1 MRFSF
6 NTDDLEPA
14 ARFEAFRDHLVRR
27 LFQLDLV
34 SQSDGPYRGLVDLD
48 VTGPAVF
55 GRVCGSA
62 ADFVRTPNV
71 ARQCERGV
79 WLLLARDGRMGVGQ
93 GEVASILS
101 PGEGFVFDAERSH
114 EGHCLGQLDAAQS
127 HANQSDTW
135 VIQVRDEVVHP
146 LRAYGAY
153 PQFLQNTA
161 KSYAPLLI
169 AMLETHFRLADPKEA
184 QASEAFG
191 RYLADIVALQLGANR
206 DGGDAIAKRGLMA
219 ARRQL
224 VLEKIQACST
234 DPAFS
239 ATAVAR
245 RARCDAPLRQSPA
258 GRQRPDVFRTRPR
271 SSARD
276 RVSAAAG
283 AAQPFPSDCKPG
295 IGSGIRRPVLFQSRV
310 PPPLRRYA
318 GAIPQR
324 RIGRRRGCR
333 DRGAVQSKE
342 AARWAASRISWGEE
356 GLRSPF
362 RRRPAFGAWPAGSS
376 SEAPPP
382 SPRW

>member
-34 SQSDGPYRGLVDLD
+34 SRSDGPYRGLVDLD

-55 GRVCGSA
+55 GRVCGSS
-62 ADFVRTPNV
+62 ADFARTPNV
-71 ARQCERGV
+71 ARQCEKGV

-93 GEVASILS
+93 GDVASILS

-135 VIQVRDEVVHP
+135 VIQVRDEVVQP

-153 PQFLQNTA
+153 PQVLHTA

-169 AMLETHFRLADPKEA
+169 AMLETHFRLADPKDA

-239 ATAVAR
+239 ANAVAR
-245 RARCDAPLRQSPA
+245 ELGVTRRYVNLLLEDS
-258 GRQRPDVFRTRPR
+258 GRTFSEHVL
-271 SSARD
+271 D
-276 RVSAAAG
+276 RRLAIAYQLLL
-283 AAQPFPSDCKPG
+283 AQPN
-295 IGSGIRRPVLFQSRV
+295 RSRTIAS
-310 PPPLRRYA
+310 LALEA
-318 GAIPQR
+318 GFGDLSYFNR
-324 RIGRRRGCR
+324 
-333 DRGAVQSKE
+333 V
-342 AARWAASRISWGEE
+342 
-356 GLRSPF
+356 F
-362 RRRPAFGAWPAGSS
+362 RRRFGDTPGQFRKG
-376 SEAPPP
+376 E
-382 SPRW
+382 